1 MIPSPLSETSIIKRT
16 EWTLL
21 VNQNIDF
28 LACIAL
34 TVADVQLVTFAGNNR
49 LMKLVH
55 ELDVPGY
62 ETMNE
67 RDPMCPALWRY
78 RKKITIEHL
87 SSKFQEYSQGC
98 NQQDKCDVLAEFLK
112 KVLTLI

>member
-1 MIPSPLSETSIIKRT
+1 
-16 EWTLL
+16 
-21 VNQNIDF
+21 
-28 LACIAL
+28 
-34 TVADVQLVTFAGNNR
+34 
-49 LMKLVH
+49 MKLVH
-55 ELDVPGY
+55 ELDVPDY

-98 NQQDKCDVLAEFLK
+98 DQQNKCEILAEFLK
-112 KVLTLI
+112 KVLPHDCDIWLQSLATITVKSSKTSCRMMNKLEDH

>member
-1 MIPSPLSETSIIKRT
+1 
-16 EWTLL
+16 
-21 VNQNIDF
+21 
-28 LACIAL
+28 
-34 TVADVQLVTFAGNNR
+34 
-49 LMKLVH
+49 MKLIH
-55 ELDVPGY
+55 ELDVPDY

-98 NQQDKCDVLAEFLK
+98 DEQDKCEVLAEFLK
-112 KVLTLI
+112 KVLAQKWRTIFVKNCNHYDTVG